1 MRFTHERSRESLNF
15 LDVIVKIQQ
24 GEFVK
29 DLYYKS
35 TDEHRYLHFDLY
47 HVSHTNTSLVYSQ
60 ALRMKRICS
69 RRSEDLLVN
78 VNKLKD
84 WFRERGYPEEIV
96 NKETKRALES
106 SIGSFNNR
114 SKKITQ
120 DDRQK
125 GIPLVVTYNPF
136 LCHLG
141 QTIRKNLFLLYQDEE
156 MKRVFTPA
164 SFVSLRTARV
174 LRTHL
179 VRAKVYLAE
188 ERFVGSRKCL
198 RNRCQVCK
206 DVEETVIFQSF
217 VNKKVYKINHRFT

>member
-1 MRFTHERSRESLNF
+1 MNTDFKYLFILHIIIIKILNF
-15 LDVIVKIQQ
+15 NI
-24 GEFVK
+24 
-29 DLYYKS
+29 
-35 TDEHRYLHFDLY
+35 
-47 HVSHTNTSLVYSQ
+47 
-60 ALRMKRICS
+60 
-69 RRSEDLLVN
+69 
-78 VNKLKD
+78 NKLKD
-84 WFRERGYPEEIV
+84 WFRERGYLEEIV

-114 SKKITQ
+114 YKKITQ

-156 MKRVFTPA
+156 VKRVFTPA
-164 SFVSLRTARV
+164 PFVSFRTART

-179 VRAKVYLAE
+179 VRVKVYPVE
-188 ERFVGSRKCL
+188 ERLVGSRKCL

-206 DVEETVIFQSF
+206 NVVETDTFQSLWT
-217 VNKKVYKINHRFT
+217 KRFTRLITDLHVVINV